1 MLSNGDTTPENI
13 LKHTIIK
20 YIVTQTYESTV
31 SITQGY
37 NIAKLR
43 KIKNKYTIQV
53 FKLESPLSQPTLES
67 PPPIWDLPCL
77 EVKKIPTPLKKFLK
91 PKSPHPIVQEGE
103 KTMNV

>member
-67 PPPIWDLPCL
+67 PPPHIGS
-77 EVKKIPTPLKKFLK
+77 PTPLKKFLK
-91 PKSPHPIVQEGE
+91 PKSPHPIVQEGK
-103 KTMNV
+103 KTMNI